1 MVTMFRQG
9 HIIVKSHL
17 QGSGSKMSTMLMVFG
32 QIFNHA
38 QEGVPFDHGRF
49 IKVFSYCQHQG
60 ERSTEPAGAAPI
72 REERAVFDF
81 LPINLQID
89 LHCFPTRT
97 GDLGGRGRLGQ
108 SPEFNFF

>member
-9 HIIVKSHL
+9 HIIVKRRL

-38 QEGVPFDHGRF
+38 QESVSLNHGRI

-60 ERSTEPAGAAPI
+60 
-72 REERAVFDF
+72 
-81 LPINLQID
+81 
-89 LHCFPTRT
+89 
-97 GDLGGRGRLGQ
+97 
-108 SPEFNFF
+108 